1 MMNTHPAFPKLQ
13 ELSKQTGKNIYDLL
27 GERLETM
34 MKERG
39 AETLSEG
46 LIDLNNITMTRA
58 NAPQRISPRICTSI
72 PTW

>member
-1 MMNTHPAFPKLQ
+1 MMKTHPAFPKLQ
-13 ELSKQTGKNIYDLL
+13 ELSKQTGKNTYDLL

-46 LIDLNNITMTRA
+46 IFDRTEVTMTRA
-58 NAPQRISPRICTSI
+58 DAPQRTSPRICTSI